1 MRLPQPQLLQALARR
16 VLGHPQLRQRIA
28 IGQLR
33 ARLHAS
39 SRDGCPQCGSVVRP
53 EVVLFEELLPPEKV
67 AVMERE
73 FAQGFDLVFSIGT
86 SSLFPYITA
95 PVVEAV
101 ERQRPTVEINPG
113 QTQLSRVV
121 DVHLQV
127 GAVAACEAL
136 WAARGRWKRG

>member
-1 MRLPQPQLLQALARR
+1 M
-16 VLGHPQLRQRIA
+16 
-28 IGQLR
+28 
-33 ARLHAS
+33 
-39 SRDGCPQCGSVVRP
+39 VRP